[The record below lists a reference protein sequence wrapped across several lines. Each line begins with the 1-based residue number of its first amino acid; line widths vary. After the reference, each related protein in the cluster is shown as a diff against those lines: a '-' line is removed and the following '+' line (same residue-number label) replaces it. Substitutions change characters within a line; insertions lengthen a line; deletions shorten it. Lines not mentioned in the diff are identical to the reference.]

1 MPQNQNV
8 ILPTI
13 GRKIWFFPVMDPS
26 HPNHQAYFSRFD
38 DQPLDATVIYVYQ
51 QQPDQKYQLLNLSV
65 IDHAGLVTGQQRVPL
80 VQPGDDIPTD
90 EAYVTWMPYQVAQST
105 VGAASA
111 KPNPDTPPLP
121 PAVDPVAPSAPTP
134 PTGITGTAPK
144 VTESDLNDN
153 IANVEIVKHVSS
165 SGQILR
171 WAVLTTR
178 NGFSVTGRPSA
189 AVSPENDNQSEGE
202 KIAFE
207 NAKNE
212 LWPLM
217 GYALKEKLSAK

>member
-1 MPQNQNV
+1 MPQNP
-8 ILPTI
+8 IIPTI
-13 GRKIWFFPVMDPS
+13 GRKVWFYPISDPS
-26 HPNHQAYFSRFD
+26 HPAHQPLFSRFD
-38 DQPLDATVIYVYQ
+38 DQPLDATVIFVHTKVDGEPYQ
-51 QQPDQKYQLLNLSV
+51 RINLFIV
-65 IDHAGLVTGQQRVPL
+65 DHAGLCVAQQKVAII
-80 VQPGDDIPTD
+80 QEGDLKPTD
-90 EAYVTWMPYQVAQST
+90 EAFATWMPYQVKQHNET
-105 VGAASA
+105 VAASA
-111 KPNPDTPPLP
+111 
-121 PAVDPVAPSAPTP
+121 PAERQPGVPELAPVPPSAPTP
-134 PTGITGTAPK
+134 VGTAPK
-144 VTESDLNDN
+144 VTEADLNDN

-178 NGFSVTGRPSA
+178 SGFSVTGRPSA
-189 AVSPENDNQSEGE
+189 AVSPENDNQAEGE